1 MPYCDNPVFVP
12 YVPLVNTYRGLTRL
26 SVLALAALLSTACSG
41 SPGPGPGSS
50 PSAGGQPS
58 PGAPSGGSA
67 TTSAPATPSSA
78 SPTSASPTSSV
89 TSSAAPVAAPR
100 RTAKDLKKALIGVD
114 DLPSGWSVESSS
126 SAGADQ
132 PASSSSNPRC
142 AGLNVLLNT
151 NDLAGSQA
159 RAETNFSAGAD
170 GPFVSQRIDAL
181 GSTDAAT
188 ATVRK
193 ISTLAAGC
201 DAVTLRIPGQGSSK
215 MSISQ
220 VSSPKVGGKPFALRL
235 AAHGGAL
242 DGLEVTFLWAPVG
255 DVVLSLNFINA
266 YPEEF
271 DGITTDAHSKISDV
285 LKVSA
290 QTT

>member
-1 MPYCDNPVFVP
+1 MP
-12 YVPLVNTYRGLTRL
+12 YVPLVNTSRGLTRL

-41 SPGPGPGSS
+41 SPEAGPGSA
-50 PSAGGQPS
+50 PTAAGQTS
-58 PGAPSGGSA
+58 TSTSSSGS
-67 TTSAPATPSSA
+67 TTPSAPATSASA
-78 SPTSASPTSSV
+78 SPTSASPTSSA
-89 TSSAAPVAAPR
+89 TSTAAPVAAPR

-114 DLPSGWSVESSS
+114 DLPSGWSVDASS
-126 SAGADQ
+126 GGGGENQ

-142 AGLNVLLNT
+142 AGLNKLLNT

-193 ISTLAAGC
+193 ISTLTAGC
-201 DAVTLRIPGQGSSK
+201 DAVTLRIPGEGSSK

-220 VSSPKVGGKPFALRL
+220 VSAPKVGGKPFALRL
-235 AAHGGAL
+235 AANGGAL

-271 DGITTDAHSKISDV
+271 DDITTGAHSKVTDV

>member
-1 MPYCDNPVFVP
+1 MP
-12 YVPLVNTYRGLTRL
+12 YVPLVNTSRGLTRL

-41 SPGPGPGSS
+41 SPEAGPGSAPTAAGQTS
-50 PSAGGQPS
+50 TGTPS
-58 PGAPSGGSA
+58 SGSM
-67 TTSAPATPSSA
+67 TPSAPAASS
-78 SPTSASPTSSV
+78 SASPTSSV
-89 TSSAAPVAAPR
+89 TSSVTPKAAPVAAPR
-100 RTAKDLKKALIGVD
+100 RTAKDLKKALISVD
-114 DLPSGWSVESSS
+114 DLPSGWSVDASSG
-126 SAGADQ
+126 AGGDQ
-132 PASSSSNPRC
+132 PASSSSNPKC
-142 AGLNVLLNT
+142 ARLNALLKT

-181 GSTDAAT
+181 GSTAAAT

-215 MSISQ
+215 MTISQ
-220 VSSPKVGGKPFALRL
+220 VSAPKVGGKPYALRL
-235 AAHGGAL
+235 AAKGGAL

-266 YPEEF
+266 YPDEF
-271 DGITTDAHSKISDV
+271 DGITTDANSKVTDV
-285 LKVSA
+285 LKVTT

>member
-1 MPYCDNPVFVP
+1 MS
-12 YVPLVNTYRGLTRL
+12 YVPLVNTSRGLTRL
-26 SVLALAALLSTACSG
+26 SVLAMAALLSTACSG
-41 SPGPGPGSS
+41 SPQAGPGPSPAAAGEASLGTSSSGS
-50 PSAGGQPS
+50 PT
-58 PGAPSGGSA
+58 SA
-67 TTSAPATPSSA
+67 TSSAPATPSS
-78 SPTSASPTSSV
+78 STPTSSS

-114 DLPSGWSVESSS
+114 DLPSGWSVEASSGS
-126 SAGADQ
+126 GGDQ

-142 AGLNVLLNT
+142 AGLNALLNT

-159 RAETNFSAGAD
+159 KAETNFSAGAD

-181 GSTDAAT
+181 GSAGAAS

-201 DAVTLRIPGQGSSK
+201 DSVTLRLPGQGSSK
-215 MSISQ
+215 MTISQ
-220 VSSPKVGGKPFALRL
+220 VSAPKVGGKPYAVRL
-235 AAHGGAL
+235 AASGGAL

-255 DVVLSLNFINA
+255 DVVLSLSFINA

-271 DGITTDAHSKISDV
+271 DGISTDAHSKLTDV
-285 LKVSA
+285 LKVSS